1 MMETT
6 AEYDPGTKEFVIN
19 TPNTGAQKY
28 WITNSAI
35 HAHFAVV
42 FAQLSVRGE
51 ECGVHA
57 FVVAI
62 RDLSTHEPL
71 PGCFIEDMRHKIGCN
86 GVDNGRLA
94 FFNVRVPR
102 EALLNRYSDVSEDGV
117 FTSTIRGKRQRF
129 IKVADQLL
137 SGRLCISSMMIGNA
151 KQMLTIAVRYAAS
164 RLAVGATGKSDT
176 PILAFQLQQRA
187 LAPLVA
193 RVYAC
198 NIALDYCKD
207 RYCTLAACSNNENLW
222 REAVVLCCA
231 VKPMITW
238 TVERVVSI
246 GRERCGGGGYLSVNR
261 FGDALGFAHAGIT
274 AEGDCSVL
282 MQKTAK
288 ELLVLISQGILQLPR
303 VRGRAPVGEDFS
315 DDAVLYWFL
324 AQREAAL
331 LSELGRKT
339 ARAESVGGGKAVY
352 ELWMMHESDLVQASA
367 LAFIEMTAYERMLA
381 AEDELSTK
389 RSSSMPSSSAHA
401 ADDKGPGAGA
411 GAGGGRGLRGVRRLY
426 ALDVLHREAGWLAG
440 SGLLAR
446 PSQQCT
452 AIADALR
459 AACAEVGALLPH
471 YVAAFGIP
479 EHLISAPIAG
489 DWIAASPLPAD
500 ARRCRL

>member
-1 MMETT
+1 METT
-6 AEYDPGTKEFVIN
+6 AEYDAGAKEFVIN
-19 TPNTGAQKY
+19 TPNAGAQKY

-102 EALLNRYSDVSEDGV
+102 EGLLNRYSDVSEDGV
-117 FTSTIRGKRQRF
+117 FTSTIHGKRQRF

-164 RLAVGATGKSDT
+164 RLAVGPTGKSDT

-187 LAPLVA
+187 LSPLVA

-207 RYCTLAACSNNENLW
+207 RYCALAACSNNENLW

-246 GRERCGGGGYLSVNR
+246 SRERCGGGGYLSVNR

-288 ELLVLISQGILQLPR
+288 ELLVLISQGILRLPR
-303 VRGRAPVGEDFS
+303 ACARPPADQDLS
-315 DDAVLYWFL
+315 DDGSLYWLL

-339 ARAESVGGGKAVY
+339 ARAESIGGKAVY
-352 ELWMMHESDLVQASA
+352 ELWMMQESDLVQASA
-367 LAFIEMTAYERMLA
+367 LAFIEMTAYERMVA
-381 AEDELSTK
+381 AEEALTMKATTSKTTRTSSTFGT
-389 RSSSMPSSSAHA
+389 R
-401 ADDKGPGAGA
+401 ADDAGPGASL
-411 GAGGGRGLRGVRRLY
+411 GRLRRLY

-440 SGLLAR
+440 SGLLTR
-446 PSQQCT
+446 PSQCA

-459 AACAEVGALLPH
+459 VACAEVGALLPH

-479 EHLISAPIAG
+479 EHLICAPIAG
-489 DWIAASPLPAD
+489 DWIAASPLPDD